1 MIYVFFLLDFKIL
14 GGTISYL
21 IFCCFFMHLK
31 KKYMKKRDML
41 AYLSHRDWGA
51 VHDPNV
57 SLYMLMMQIQTS
69 SVVKSW
75 VFKKMV
81 YPMSFVLKNK

>member
-1 MIYVFFLLDFKIL
+1 MIE
-14 GGTISYL
+14 
-21 IFCCFFMHLK
+21 
-31 KKYMKKRDML
+31 KRDML

-69 SVVKSW
+69 SVVTSFFLKCYTLWALSLKIN
-75 VFKKMV
+75 KKE
-81 YPMSFVLKNK
+81 STRNWGLTQT

>member
-1 MIYVFFLLDFKIL
+1 
-14 GGTISYL
+14 
-21 IFCCFFMHLK
+21 
-31 KKYMKKRDML
+31 ML